1 MEASATPTNQTKFWP
16 VATGF
21 QILKRTFC
29 KMFSFKPLV
38 QLLTSCPNFLGE

>member
-21 QILKRTFC
+21 QILKRAFC